1 MERDLKV
8 LPKRVPRKECRESS
22 SQVSME
28 TFNSRTTKY
37 SKTKN
42 ELKIYCGKRSED
54 SVNVEWRHLIIN
66 VE

>member
-8 LPKRVPRKECRESS
+8 LPKRVPRKECRERS

-42 ELKIYCGKRSED
+42 ELKIYI
-54 SVNVEWRHLIIN
+54 VEKDLKIQSMWNGDI
-66 VE
+66 